1 MEGPIAHFSAQQLHD
16 GTLYHA
22 QSSQHHS
29 TLVPQLDIDPTVDPF
44 QQYHPQLGNHHHQ
57 LHHLQQRN
65 AFEQLPPPQLSRF
78 HEVRH
83 DVRSQ
88 LPSTLQQNQQPL
100 QNNESN
106 SAFTRGGQFGV
117 LTPHAQI
124 STQNSNHQEVL
135 GRLQN
140 EVDPRLA
147 PAQEGGTTDGHFSN
161 LKMVPDPPNLEQWRK
176 RLFDLDDTVTMTED
190 EYGP

>member
-1 MEGPIAHFSAQQLHD
+1 M
-16 GTLYHA
+16 
-22 QSSQHHS
+22 
-29 TLVPQLDIDPTVDPF
+29 
-44 QQYHPQLGNHHHQ
+44 
-57 LHHLQQRN
+57 
-65 AFEQLPPPQLSRF
+65 
-78 HEVRH
+78 
-83 DVRSQ
+83 
-88 LPSTLQQNQQPL
+88 
-100 QNNESN
+100 
-106 SAFTRGGQFGV
+106 
-117 LTPHAQI
+117 LTPQAQI

-140 EVDPRLA
+140 EVDPRPA

>member
-1 MEGPIAHFSAQQLHD
+1 MEGPIAHFSAQHLHD

-22 QSSQHHS
+22 QPPQHHPS
-29 TLVPQLDIDPTVDPF
+29 LVSQLDIDPTDPF
-44 QQYHPQLGNHHHQ
+44 QQYHHHQ

-65 AFEQLPPPQLSRF
+65 AFEQLPPPQLPRF

-83 DVRSQ
+83 DVRNQ
-88 LPSTLQQNQQPL
+88 LPSTLQQNQQH
-100 QNNESN
+100 QQNESS

-117 LTPHAQI
+117 LTTHAQV
-124 STQNSNHQEVL
+124 STQNSNHQEAL
-135 GRLQN
+135 GRQQN
-140 EVDPRLA
+140 EIDLRPA

-176 RLFDLDDTVTMTED
+176 RLFDLDDTITMTED
-190 EYGP
+190 QYDTP